1 MKVRDSSSVG
11 VEPSTRES
19 DSATRATMHSS
30 SVQSVFVLQGAELL
44 SPMISRSIQAAA
56 VLLFLAIAPFARAA
70 DDAGPTVLCYHIVE
84 SPNDP
89 RMEIG
94 REQFRQ
100 QMRYLAVTG
109 YNVIPL
115 KHAWEY
121 ATGVRTSLP
130 PRSVVITFDDGWR
143 STYTEVFPEM
153 KKRHFPFTVFIY
165 PNIVGKTAYA
175 LTWKQIKEM
184 AEWGADIQ
192 SHSFSHPFLTKRR
205 HTGWSDKDYA
215 NWLHRELQGSRAAIE
230 RETGKPVQFLAYPY
244 GDYDHYL
251 VANVA
256 RSGFLGALTCDYGRV
271 RKGSDPMRMR
281 RFIIEK
287 RIDFA
292 LFRHYLGAAPLPL
305 LAAAPQ
311 PNQAIDTGVTPLTV
325 SAKIPNYKNVDPKSV
340 GLALMSSAATTVPF
354 AYDPHDGSIT
364 MTIKDALKGLQR
376 AIVWATDAKSGKRL
390 EATWLFKI
398 PEPAPVPPPQPA
410 AAAAPVAGGGGTH

>member
-1 MKVRDSSSVG
+1 MTS
-11 VEPSTRES
+11 
-19 DSATRATMHSS
+19 RA
-30 SVQSVFVLQGAELL
+30 
-44 SPMISRSIQAAA
+44 IQAAA
-56 VLLFLAIAPFARAA
+56 LFLFIAIAPFAHA
-70 DDAGPTVLCYHIVE
+70 DDGGPTILCYHIVE

-115 KHAWEY
+115 KQAWEY
-121 ATGVRTSLP
+121 ATGVRTSVP

-153 KKRHFPFTVFIY
+153 KRRHFPFTLFIY
-165 PNIVGKTAYA
+165 PNIVGQTAHA

-184 AEWGADIQ
+184 SDWGADIQ

-205 HTGWSDKDYA
+205 HPGLEDKKYA
-215 NWLHRELQGSRAAIE
+215 EWLHHELEGSRKALQ
-230 RETGKPVQFLAYPY
+230 RETGKVVEFLAYPY
-244 GDYDHYL
+244 GDYDHFL
-251 VANVA
+251 AAAVA

-271 RKGSDPMRMR
+271 KRGSDPLRMK
-281 RFIIEK
+281 RFVIEK

-292 LFRHYLGAAPLPL
+292 SFRHYLGAATMPL
-305 LAAAPQ
+305 LATAPT
-311 PNQAIDTGVTPLTV
+311 PNQALDPGVTPLTV
-325 SAKIPNYKNVDPKSV
+325 SAKIPNFKTVDPKSV
-340 GLALMSSAATTVPF
+340 GLALMSSAGTTVPF

-376 AIVWATDAKSGKRL
+376 AIVWATDTKSGKRL
-390 EATWLFKI
+390 EATWLFKV
-398 PEPAPVPPPQPA
+398 PEPPPPPA
-410 AAAAPVAGGGGTH
+410 ALPATAPLTAPAPATTPTAPVAGGGGSHESAALRVPKP

>member
-1 MKVRDSSSVG
+1 
-11 VEPSTRES
+11 
-19 DSATRATMHSS
+19 
-30 SVQSVFVLQGAELL
+30 
-44 SPMISRSIQAAA
+44 MISRVTQAAFL
-56 VLLFLAIAPFARAA
+56 VLLIASAPFARAA
-70 DDAGPTVLCYHIVE
+70 DDAGPTILCYHIVE

-89 RMEIG
+89 RMEIS
-94 REQFRQ
+94 REQFHQ

-121 ATGVRTSLP
+121 AAGVRASLP

-165 PNIVGKTAYA
+165 PNIVGKTSHA
-175 LTWKQIKEM
+175 LSWKQIKEM
-184 AEWGADIQ
+184 VEWGADIQ

-205 HTGWSDKDYA
+205 HAGWADKEYA
-215 NWLHRELQGSRAAIE
+215 AWLHHELQGSRTTIE
-230 RETGKPVQFLAYPY
+230 KETGKPVEFLAYPY
-244 GDYDHYL
+244 GDYDHFL
-251 VANVA
+251 TATVA
-256 RSGFLGALTCDYGRV
+256 RSGYLGALTCEYGRI

-281 RFIIEK
+281 RFVIEK

-292 LFRHYLGAAPLPL
+292 SFRHYLGAAPLPL
-305 LAAAPQ
+305 LATAPQ
-311 PNQAIDTGVTPLTV
+311 LNQPLDAGVTPITV

-340 GLALMSSAATTVPF
+340 GLALMSSAGTTVPF

-364 MTIKDALKGLQR
+364 MTIKEALKGLQR
-376 AIVWATDAKSGKRL
+376 AIVWATDTKSGKRL

-398 PEPAPVPPPQPA
+398 PEPAPPPPAVPA
-410 AAAAPVAGGGGTH
+410 ATAPQQTAPVPAGPVTSGSGTH

>member
-1 MKVRDSSSVG
+1 MTS
-11 VEPSTRES
+11 
-19 DSATRATMHSS
+19 RA
-30 SVQSVFVLQGAELL
+30 
-44 SPMISRSIQAAA
+44 IQAAA
-56 VLLFLAIAPFARAA
+56 LFLFIAIAPFAYA
-70 DDAGPTVLCYHIVE
+70 DDGGPTILCYHIVE

-115 KHAWEY
+115 KDAWEY

-153 KKRHFPFTVFIY
+153 KRRHFPFTLFIY
-165 PNIVGKTAYA
+165 PNIVGQTAHA

-184 AEWGADIQ
+184 SDWGADIQ

-205 HTGWSDKDYA
+205 HPGLDDKKYA
-215 NWLHRELQGSRAAIE
+215 EWLHHELEGSRKALQH
-230 RETGKPVQFLAYPY
+230 ETGKVVEFLAYPY
-244 GDYDHYL
+244 GDYDHVL
-251 VANVA
+251 TAVVA
-256 RSGFLGALTCDYGRV
+256 RSGFLGALTCEYGRIK
-271 RKGSDPMRMR
+271 RGSDPWRMK
-281 RFIIEK
+281 RFVIEK

-292 LFRHYLGAAPLPL
+292 SFRHYLGAAPMPL
-305 LAAAPQ
+305 LANAPP
-311 PNQAIDTGVTPLTV
+311 PNQALDPGVTPITV

-340 GLALMSSAATTVPF
+340 GLALMSSAGTTVPF

-376 AIVWATDAKSGKRL
+376 AIVWATDTKSGKRL
-390 EATWLFKI
+390 EATWLFKV
-398 PEPAPVPPPQPA
+398 PEPAPPPA
-410 AAAAPVAGGGGTH
+410 ALPTTGPVTAPAAPVTSGSGTHQ

>member
-1 MKVRDSSSVG
+1 MKVRDSNSSVRNRQLCG
-11 VEPSTRES
+11 VIPLQ
-19 DSATRATMHSS
+19 SS
-30 SVQSVFVLQGAELL
+30 SPVFVLQVRSLL
-44 SPMISRSIQAAA
+44 SPMISRSTQVAA
-56 VLLFLAIAPFARAA
+56 LLLVLAIAPFARAA
-70 DDAGPTVLCYHIVE
+70 SDAGPLVLFYHIVE
-84 SPNDP
+84 SPTDP

-121 ATGVRTSLP
+121 ATGVRASLP

-153 KKRHFPFTVFIY
+153 KRRHFPFTVFIY
-165 PNIVGKTAYA
+165 PNIVGKTSHA

-184 AEWGADIQ
+184 ADWGADIE

-205 HTGWSDKDYA
+205 HQGLGDKEYA
-215 NWLHRELQGSRAAIE
+215 AWLHHELQGSRDAIA
-230 RETGKPVQFLAYPY
+230 RETGKPVEFLAYPY
-244 GDYDHYL
+244 GDYDHFL
-251 VANVA
+251 AAAVA
-256 RSGFLGALTCDYGRV
+256 RSGFLAALTCDYGPV
-271 RKGSDPMRMR
+271 KKGSDPMRMR
-281 RFIIEK
+281 RFVIEK

-292 LFRHYLGAAPLPL
+292 SFRHYLGAAPLPL

-311 PNQAIDTGVTPLTV
+311 PNQALDPGVTPIVV

-390 EATWLFKI
+390 EGTWLFKM
-398 PEPAPVPPPQPA
+398 PEPAPPAPPPVPA
-410 AAAAPVAGGGGTH
+410 TAAAPVAGGGGTH